1 MDADATVHPSLHF
14 ARLTR
19 LPPSLR
25 LVATNAYNGKIT
37 SVERI
42 VSLCKEGNAH
52 AQYLLPVLFANLA
65 PSKLPL
71 ESHMDT
77 DWSMLSDKEQMD
89 IVIPPLL
96 CLDCVRNGAP
106 IPDGALQALWPRV
119 LAWCKFIFT
128 YYEFIPPSERP
139 GLYAMSTLFVGLLHR
154 FFVKFRDG
162 AKLLGSTPEV
172 RALFATVWRHI
183 FLKIGYDPDAN
194 ATELQHISLFLQFDA
209 MNSGTLPI
217 DEYLDGLDHSPDE
230 LASIVLLHLDFAV
243 AQLRDTSFTEN
254 LRTFITAPLTFL
266 GYMDIDHDP
275 FRGALRDRNGAES
288 ITKALV
294 QLAERNIPDT
304 EELQMHCL
312 TLLVREMDTPA
323 GFRQLG
329 QNLSCGLLKG
339 IGLCAYNLRSP
350 TSDVVLQGWLQNL
363 TSTTVFHS
371 ILVAFEKALPSVQ
384 TFGLGETFGSP
395 ETTALWRILVQAVH
409 ERGKV
414 RKRFDSDDY
423 VATAACDNVQ
433 VSLPCR
439 QIMEKH
445 RFRRCSGCHSAN
457 YCSVDCQRLDW
468 NEGQHRAV
476 CIEFRNI
483 RQDQSCMLTTRER
496 SFIRALLDHEC
507 ASNPQISALSLSALH
522 SNSQFHVHN
531 PGFMVFNYT
540 SGRPRPKVSNH
551 PGSLVFPPSTVD
563 WSAYYR
569 RRFERSGGRFALHVM
584 VLHGGGRILRLALP
598 MRSADSRVHDRMA
611 VLAPRFD
618 TLTPAQVEA
627 EVKQLMEM
635 DVRNV
640 H

>member
-1 MDADATVHPSLHF
+1 MEADATIHPSLNF
-14 ARLTR
+14 ARLAR
-19 LPPSLR
+19 LPLSLR
-25 LVATNAYNGKIT
+25 LVATSAYHGKIT

-42 VSLCKEGNAH
+42 VSLCKEGNAQ
-52 AQYLLPVLFANLA
+52 AQYFLPVLFANLA

-71 ESHMDT
+71 DSYMDT
-77 DWSMLSDKEQMD
+77 DWSMLSDDEQMGV
-89 IVIPPLL
+89 VIPPLR
-96 CLDCVRNGAP
+96 CLDCIRNGAP
-106 IPDGALQALWPRV
+106 IPDDALQDLWPRV

-154 FFVKFRDG
+154 FVVKFREG
-162 AKLLGSTPEV
+162 AKLLESTPGV
-172 RALFATVWRHI
+172 RALFATVWRHV
-183 FLKIGYDPDAN
+183 FLRIGYDPDAN
-194 ATELQHISLFLQFDA
+194 AMELQHISLFLQFDA

-230 LASIVLLHLDFAV
+230 LASIVLLHLDYAV
-243 AQLRDTSFTEN
+243 AQLRDTPFTEN

-266 GYMDIDHDP
+266 GYMDNDHAP
-275 FRGALRDRNGAES
+275 FRAALRDRNGAES

-294 QLAERNIPDT
+294 QLAEKNIPDT

-329 QNLSCGLLKG
+329 QNLSRGLLKG
-339 IGLCAYNLRSP
+339 IGLCAYNLNSP
-350 TSDVVLQGWLQNL
+350 TCDVVLQGWLQNL
-363 TSTTVFHS
+363 TSTTIFYS
-371 ILVAFEKALPSVQ
+371 ILVAFEKVLPSVQ
-384 TFGLGETFGSP
+384 TFGLGERFRSP
-395 ETTALWRILVQAVH
+395 ETTALWRILVQVVQ

-423 VATAACDNVQ
+423 AATTACDNV
-433 VSLPCR
+433 LCG

-457 YCSVDCQRLDW
+457 YCSIDCQRSDW

-476 CIEFRNI
+476 CLELRNI
-483 RQDQSCMLTTRER
+483 RQDQSCMLTTRDR

-507 ASNPQISALSLSALH
+507 ASNPQILALSLSALH
-522 SNSQFHVHN
+522 SKSQFHVDN

-551 PGSLVFPPSTVD
+551 PGSLVFPPGTVD

-598 MRSADSRVHDRMA
+598 MRSADSRVHDRLA
-611 VLAPRFD
+611 LLAPRFD
-618 TLTPAQVEA
+618 TLSPAQVDA
-627 EVKQLMEM
+627 EVKELMEM
-635 DVRNV
+635 AVRNV